1 MIPAASSEATGGLS
15 RRNGQSSCD
24 RFFVVLYGIHSHIQL
39 LFRAYNLK
47 PTGVWLSPEKGN
59 CMNDRKETVKV
70 IHPHIRGF
78 VNQTERWL
86 EHQALHGF
94 RLEEYHGWVFTFRR
108 CQPYHALYFMYSAF
122 NSSKEIRFDYHMA
135 KIRYAKKNSVLNQT
149 AYEIF
154 ELDSKKID
162 DDFAK
167 YKHIRNNFYKR
178 HYLGLLLFSVVAIVI
193 LLLCLRNPFVWGFL
207 LAPILL
213 LVYSLISLFGLAEAT
228 FHTPG
233 KTKGKRAE
241 HDHTGN
247 RM

>member
-1 MIPAASSEATGGLS
+1 MI
-15 RRNGQSSCD
+15 D
-24 RFFVVLYGIHSHIQL
+24 R
-39 LFRAYNLK
+39 
-47 PTGVWLSPEKGN
+47 EK
-59 CMNDRKETVKV
+59 TVKI

-86 EHQALHGF
+86 EHQALNGF
-94 RLEEYHGWVFTFRR
+94 RLEKHQGWVFTFRR

-135 KIRYAKKNSVLNQT
+135 KIRYAKKNSVLNHT

-207 LAPILL
+207 SVPILL
-213 LVYSLISLFGLAEAT
+213 LVYSLISLIGLRKTT
-228 FHTPG
+228 FYTSGEPTR
-233 KTKGKRAE
+233 K
-241 HDHTGN
+241 DN
-247 RM
+247 F